1 MMLEIGTKI
10 RITKDLYD
18 SDEMQVLVEKDTVTE
33 ITGEFD
39 DLPIININGCTI
51 SIDLDEFE
59 VIDILGD
66 TLPELFNC

>member
-1 MMLEIGTKI
+1 MSTPIGTKI
-10 RITKDLYD
+10 RIIKDLYD

-39 DLPIININGCTI
+39 DLPIIDIDGCTI

-59 VIDILGD
+59 VIDI
-66 TLPELFNC
+66 